1 MKSKSLI
8 LSAVFIACAIL
19 LSSCGGGG
27 GGGGIFGTKPQVE
40 SGTIDGNLVGTWAE
54 RNDSSS
60 PGFAIMFSGD
70 GTYVSFGSGTSSGT
84 YGAKDGTVTVYPTT
98 SGYEVSNRSYKITNG
113 TELKLELTEGSVDLI
128 KVTFSLSL

>member
-27 GGGGIFGTKPQVE
+27 GGGGGIFGTKPQVE
-40 SGTIDGNLVGTWAE
+40 SGTIDVNLVGTWAE
-54 RNDSSS
+54 RDDSSN
-60 PGFAIMFSGD
+60 PGRVIMFSGD
-70 GTYVSFGSGTSSGT
+70 GTYGGLGSSGT

-98 SGYEVSNRSYKITNG
+98 SGYEVSNRSYKIKDG
-113 TELKLELTEGSVDLI
+113 RELKLELTEGSIDLI
-128 KVTFSLSL
+128 KVTFSL

>member
-54 RNDSSS
+54 RNDPRD
-60 PGFAIMFSGD
+60 PGFAIMFLGD
-70 GTYVSFGSGTSSGT
+70 GTYVSTSSGT

-128 KVTFSLSL
+128 KVTFAL

>member
-19 LSSCGGGG
+19 LSSCGGGGGG

-54 RNDSSS
+54 REDPSNHGSW
-60 PGFAIMFSGD
+60 IMFSGD
-70 GTYVSFGSGTSSGT
+70 GTYVGLGSSGT
-84 YGAKDGTVTVYPTT
+84 YGAKDGTVTVYPIT
-98 SGYEVSNRSYKITNG
+98 SGYEVSNRSYKIKDG
-113 TELKLELTEGSVDLI
+113 TKLKLELTEGSIDLI
-128 KVTFSLSL
+128 KVTNL

>member
-19 LSSCGGGG
+19 LSSCGGGGG

-54 RNDSSS
+54 RNDSSNHGS
-60 PGFAIMFSGD
+60 AIMFLGD
-70 GTYVSFGSGTSSGT
+70 GTYVGLGSSGT

-128 KVTFSLSL
+128 KVTFTINL

>member
-54 RNDSSS
+54 RNDPSE
-60 PGFAIMFSGD
+60 PGFAIMFLDD
-70 GTYVSFGSGTSSGT
+70 GTYVSTSSGT

-128 KVTFSLSL
+128 KVTFTISL